1 MSDGLVCAS
10 WAVQELFN
18 IESYAFK
25 TLTKAQETFERQNS
39 LWKMILKW
47 NEQTEHWMADDF
59 TKVDVEEMNRDVG
72 VYFKDA
78 FALHKKMNNDVTAKL
93 KDAVADLKV
102 RRVEKRETHQHTRH
116 ALFVCHKFD
125 MKYV

>member
-1 MSDGLVCAS
+1 VSDGLVCAS

-102 RRVEKRETHQHTRH
+102 TRVEESSEAHASYYH

-125 MKYV
+125 MYV